1 MNFGAARL
9 GFWFRP
15 PVIDTGDRSQTKS
28 RNVLIVYDPTEAIT
42 AGFNT
47 IYNDGGDPHP
57 SQIAATISARETA
70 LGFTPTT
77 VTTYAALAAIPTA
90 TLNNYS
96 HIWDI
101 GYNTVISTGATSI
114 YTDYLQNGGALFIL
128 GENLLFNFRDGS
140 IASFITSVG
149 GGTVTHDANAPK
161 QMETTT
167 VAPEFRLA
175 NSSATVTFDA
185 PGRFLTLGTGTAMT
199 TEKQAA
205 VWKTGSLSNAQTGA
219 IAVVL
224 DINVFTSALDQNFV
238 DNISITLNKK

>member
-1 MNFGAARL
+1 MNFGGSRL

-15 PVIDTGDRSQTKS
+15 PATGDDRSVTKS
-28 RNVLIVYDPTEAIT
+28 KNVLIVYDPTEAIT
-42 AGFNT
+42 AGLNT

-77 VTTYAALAAIPTA
+77 ITSYTDLAAIPTA
-90 TLNNYS
+90 TLNNYA

-101 GYNTVISTGATSI
+101 GYNTVITSGAQTI
-114 YTDYLQNGGALFIL
+114 YTDYLQNGGAIFIL
-128 GENLLFNFRDGS
+128 GENLLFNARDGS
-140 IASFITSVG
+140 LSSFITSVG

-161 QMETTT
+161 QSETTT
-167 VAPEFRLA
+167 VAAEFRLA
-175 NSSATVTFDA
+175 NNSATVTFDA

-205 VWKTGSLSNAQTGA
+205 VWKTGSLANATSGA